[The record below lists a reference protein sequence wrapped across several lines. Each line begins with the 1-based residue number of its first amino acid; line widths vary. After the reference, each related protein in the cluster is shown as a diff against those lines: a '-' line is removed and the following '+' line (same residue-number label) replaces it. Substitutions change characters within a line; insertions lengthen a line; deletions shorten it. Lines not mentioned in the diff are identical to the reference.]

1 MELVFVGVYGLDLN
15 LLINFKDLNV
25 LLDIIHL

>member
-1 MELVFVGVYGLDLN
+1 MVLVFVGVYGQDLN